1 MPSLRARRWLSA
13 LVLVASALGFL
24 GVYSSTADDLD
35 GLLRMAKLF
44 AALLVL
50 GTLAFGL
57 SVWLLRCPR
66 CGANVAP
73 KAVGGIGEKSVVTT
87 LVALLRPLSCPKC
100 GFREGEDAR

>member
-13 LVLVASALGFL
+13 GVLVAALLGFL
-24 GVYSSTADDLD
+24 ALFVTNDSGDLD
-35 GLLRMAKLF
+35 GMLRMTTLV
-44 AALLVL
+44 AALMVL

-66 CGANVAP
+66 CGANVAR
-73 KAVGGIGEKSVVTT
+73 KAVGGAGEKSAVNT

-100 GFREGEDAR
+100 GYREG